1 MNTSTSRLG
10 RLVPLAGAGSAVLTA
25 AAYLVIGPNPDSD
38 ASTSTVTRY
47 YAAHHAHVFAAGIIL
62 MYAAVFFALF
72 RVAVWSR
79 IRATTLHPVVAG
91 AALAATAIATV
102 SDLAYASSWYMLGDL
117 GTKHTISPGALQ
129 SLHIAVSAG
138 NLPSVA
144 GLGILLLAIAVAG
157 IQAGAFP
164 RVIAWSALV
173 LGILQLVPTPGV
185 FGFFA
190 GLLVLPWMFAA
201 GVSMFRRADR
211 PLGSA
216 MRVDSLAG
224 IGG

>member
-72 RVAVWSR
+72 GVAAWAR

-157 IQAGAFP
+157 IQAGASCSPGARPSP
-164 RVIAWSALV
+164 R
-173 LGILQLVPTPGV
+173 
-185 FGFFA
+185 
-190 GLLVLPWMFAA
+190 
-201 GVSMFRRADR
+201 
-211 PLGSA
+211 
-216 MRVDSLAG
+216 
-224 IGG
+224 